1 MLAEKLVQV
10 FPYTGVKN
18 SNEFFGQPN
27 PCWKYCSPKGNT
39 FKSMGIYWASWYKK
53 TSAGKVWWIRGQI
66 QCGVPAGE
74 TGQKKSLMWNHSWFG
89 ASLVAQMVKKLP
101 ALQKT
106 GLDPWVGKIPWRKE
120 WLLTPVFWPGEFH
133 ACICGVT
140 KSQTWPNNFHF
151 TSSQRLCN
159 DSLATCNFPYWHT
172 GFISHSSK

>member
-39 FKSMGIYWASWYKK
+39 FKSMGIYWASWCKK

-74 TGQKKSLMWNHSWFG
+74 TGQKKIFNVEPF
-89 ASLVAQMVKKLP
+89 LVWGFPGGSDGKEA
-101 ALQKT
+101 ACFAE
-106 GLDPWVGKIPWRKE
+106 DWVGSLGWEDPLEKGMATHSSILAWRIPWTEKPGGLQSMGLQRIGHDWVTNTSLNF
-120 WLLTPVFWPGEFH
+120 WLNMTP
-133 ACICGVT
+133 CIPT
-140 KSQTWPNNFHF
+140 E
-151 TSSQRLCN
+151 
-159 DSLATCNFPYWHT
+159 
-172 GFISHSSK
+172 SH